1 MYFGWLTIEIIL
13 GFIALFTVT
22 KLLGKTQISQLTLFD
37 FISALVLG
45 ELLGNALYD
54 KQVDI
59 FTILYAIGLWGA
71 LIYLV
76 KWSTLK
82 FAFTRGL
89 FIGYP
94 TIIIQRG
101 ELIYSQLKR
110 NKIDINQV
118 QALLRKKDV
127 FSIREVEYA
136 LLEADGSLTVL
147 KKSEYT
153 KPDRNDLNISH
164 KAVNLPIS
172 VIVDGKVAWD
182 NLKAAGH
189 NEKWLKQQLSGWS
202 VKSPNEVCF
211 AEWLEGKGMYLV
223 KYDDKSFKSKNFK

>member
-1 MYFGWLTIEIIL
+1 MDYGRLTFEILI
-13 GFIALFTVT
+13 GFIGLFAVT
-22 KLLGKTQISQLTLFD
+22 KILGKTQISQLTLFD

-54 KQVDI
+54 NQVDI
-59 FTILYAIGLWGA
+59 FNILYALGLWGG
-71 LIYLV
+71 LNYLA
-76 KWSTLK
+76 KFISQK
-82 FAFTRGL
+82 FAFTRGFL
-89 FIGYP
+89 IGYP
-94 TIIIQRG
+94 SIIIRRG
-101 ELIYSQLKR
+101 ALIYSQLKR

-118 QALLRKKDV
+118 QALLRKKDI

-153 KPDRNDLNISH
+153 KPNRNDLNISR

-172 VIVDGKVAWD
+172 IIVDGKVAWD
-182 NLKAAGH
+182 NLNAAGY

-211 AEWLEGKGMYLV
+211 AEWLEGKGMYV
-223 KYDDKSFKSKNFK
+223 AKYDKK